1 MTITQE
7 LAKIL
12 SDVDRPGDYFVAGRA
27 EFLSPRIEVEGVG
40 PIALPLLAAQAKQL
54 IKAATRAPFG
64 RGAETVVDTNVRR
77 TWQIDANQVSI
88 GGKHWPKT
96 LDDIVTRA
104 AEGLGVKGL
113 VTAELYKLLVYD
125 KGSFFVSHRDTEKAP
140 GMFATLVVALPSN
153 SEGGELVVRHNDRE
167 VRLDLLCDD
176 PSEVAFA
183 AFYADCVHEVLPVTS
198 GCRATLV
205 LNLVRGGKG
214 AAIEPPNYGA
224 ETDKVASLLK
234 AWTKAK
240 AEERD
245 RPDPANN
252 ETDVEITGLPEK
264 LVYPLEHAYT
274 PAELT
279 FEGMKGA
286 DAAIARLL
294 ATAAPQANCDLH
306 LALLTVWES
315 GSAEYTGRE
324 NWHYRRGQRDAG
336 KPEARHEFE
345 VIDIFDWSKTLS
357 EWRRPDGLPTT
368 LGKIPIKDDEVSPT
382 DALDDMD
389 PDEEHFHEATGNE
402 GASFDRTY
410 ARAALVIW
418 PSARILAVLNQAGL
432 EATLPYL
439 EELLRNWQA
448 AGPKKGLPHKR
459 RADELALH
467 MIATWPERSRH
478 GRGRTEVSELGRMLG
493 LLARLGETTL
503 VESMLEKLMN
513 QRGHDQSDNPAI
525 LEALSLSADDPAAKW
540 VGKIVA
546 ANGLEALGSCWALLV
561 SALEGNFAKKP
572 KLLLGAAKT
581 LVSHL
586 PGDPASAPKD
596 QWNRPKVATVDAACI
611 AALVAVV
618 DRVDAGLARGAA
630 VHILAWPKHFGLD
643 DVLVPAAIKLLPVR
657 RQSATAFDALHA
669 ACVAHLEA
677 RIAEPLE
684 APQDWTRPS
693 RIGCKCLHCADLST
707 FLADPRRESWT
718 LRAAQQA
725 RTHVETEIRHANADL
740 DTETL
745 RKGSPH
751 SLIAVKNQGSYKRRV
766 AQRKKDLSDLAT
778 LCGDTDASGSK
789 AKPRK

>member
-1 MTITQE
+1 MKITQE

-12 SDVDRPGDYFVAGRA
+12 TDVDRPGDYFVTGRA
-27 EFLSPRIEVEGVG
+27 EFLAPRIEVEGVG
-40 PIALPLLAAQAKQL
+40 LIALPLLPAQAKQL

-64 RGAETVVDTNVRR
+64 RGAETVVDTKVRR
-77 TWQIDANQVSI
+77 TWQIEAGRVTV
-88 GGKHWPKT
+88 GGKHWPRT

-104 AEGLGVKGL
+104 AEGLGVKGQ

-125 KGSFFVSHRDTEKAP
+125 KGSFFVSHRDTEKVP

-167 VRLDLLCDD
+167 VRLNLQCDE

-205 LNLVRGGKG
+205 FNLMRGGKG
-214 AAIEPPNYGA
+214 VAIEPPNYAA
-224 ETDKVASLLK
+224 ETEKVATLLTTW
-234 AWTKAK
+234 ARAK
-240 AEERD
+240 AEEHD
-245 RPDPANN
+245 RPDQDDNRA
-252 ETDVEITGLPEK
+252 DDGVSGLPEK

-274 PAELT
+274 PAELK
-279 FEGMKGA
+279 FDAMKGA

-294 ATAAPQANCDLH
+294 ATAAPQAGCDLH

-324 NWHYRRGQRDAG
+324 NWHSRRGQRDAG

-439 EELLRNWQA
+439 EELLGKWQA

-459 RADELALH
+459 QADELARH
-467 MIATWPERSRH
+467 MIATWPERSWH
-478 GRGRTEVSELGRMLG
+478 GRGRTEPSDLGRMLA
-493 LLARLGETTL
+493 LLARLGDTTL
-503 VESMLEKLMN
+503 VESMLDKLMS
-513 QRGHDQSDNPAI
+513 QRGHDQADNPAI
-525 LEALSLSADDPAAKW
+525 LEALSHFADDRAAEW
-540 VGKIVA
+540 LRKIVVT
-546 ANGLEALGSCWALLV
+546 NVLEALGSCCALLAGAV
-561 SALEGNFAKKP
+561 DGNFVKKP
-572 KLLLGAAKT
+572 KLLLVAAEA
-581 LVSHL
+581 LVSRL
-586 PGDPASAPKD
+586 PGDPATAPKD
-596 QWNRPKVATVDAACI
+596 QWDRPRIATADAACV
-611 AALVAVV
+611 ASLVAVV
-618 DRVDAGLARGAA
+618 DRVDAGIAKDAA
-630 VHILAWPKHFGLD
+630 VHILAWPKHFGPD
-643 DVLVPAAIKLLPVR
+643 DVLVPAVIKLLPVR
-657 RQSATAFDALHA
+657 RSSATAFDALHA

-693 RIGCKCLHCADLST
+693 RIGCNCQHCADLSK
-707 FLADPRRESWT
+707 FLADPGRETWT
-718 LRAAQQA
+718 LRAVQQF
-725 RTHVETEIRHANADL
+725 RTHVEEVIRRANADL

-751 SLIAVKNQGSYKRRV
+751 SLIAVKNQGSYQRRV
-766 AQRKKDLSDLAT
+766 VQRKQDLADLAT
-778 LCGDTDASGSK
+778 LRAETGTRD
-789 AKPRK
+789 AKPKAQK